1 MPQERSAR
9 FRSSNTTPFY
19 WIQIKGTNEFFGP
32 FRSRRKAGRFL
43 YGNVSPSDKP
53 AFDFWRANGMRPSN
67 VRIRRMTFGDY
78 VALGELIEADR
89 RMGDLSP

>member
-1 MPQERSAR
+1 MPQERTAR
-9 FRSSNTTPFY
+9 FQPSNTTPFY

-43 YGNVSPSDKP
+43 YGDVAPSEHP
-53 AFDFWRANGMRPSN
+53 EFCFWRANGMRPDN
-67 VRIRRMTFGDY
+67 VVIRPMSPVQY

-89 RMGDLSP
+89 HMGDLSP